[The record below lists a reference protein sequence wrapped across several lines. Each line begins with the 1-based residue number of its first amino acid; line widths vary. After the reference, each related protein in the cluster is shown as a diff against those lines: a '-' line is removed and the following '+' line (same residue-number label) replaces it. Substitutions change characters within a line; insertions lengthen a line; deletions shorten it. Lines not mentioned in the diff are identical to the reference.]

1 MNLSHGYGGTLS
13 LADAER
19 VLRDAYDLGVTHFD
33 TAPLYGFGKNEDML
47 GPILEPIRNEIFLA
61 SKCGLTG
68 VNGQRVIDGR
78 PETLKITCEESL
90 RKLKTEALDLYYL
103 HRWDKNVPV
112 EDSVGA
118 LKDLLAEGK
127 ILAIGLSE
135 VSADT
140 LRRAHAV
147 CPIAAVQSEYSLW
160 TRNAEIAVLDACA
173 ALDVAY
179 VAFSPLARGFF
190 ADMNLVSADFVKQ
203 DIRRAMPRFQNPHL
217 EINQSLLSD
226 YRSLADIA
234 GCTPGQL
241 ALAWLLQKSPK
252 LHVIPGT
259 TSSEHVRENFA
270 AMEVSLNDDVI
281 ESLERL
287 VNQETIS
294 GPRYKPA
301 TQLEIDTEEFETF
314 T

>member
-1 MNLSHGYGGTLS
+1 M
-13 LADAER
+13 
-19 VLRDAYDLGVTHFD
+19 
-33 TAPLYGFGKNEDML
+33 
-47 GPILEPIRNEIFLA
+47 
-61 SKCGLTG
+61 
-68 VNGQRVIDGR
+68 
-78 PETLKITCEESL
+78 
-90 RKLKTEALDLYYL
+90 
-103 HRWDKNVPV
+103 PV

-314 T
+314 A